1 MVRLNWS
8 LSGGSP
14 PAVFSLHSLSSPP
27 PDPLGSKRPV
37 KALLG
42 AQAVTSAGSFQNKS
56 AVTWREYRSE
66 VEVSLLNIVYLHPV
80 LTLSVCFK
88 WLISKVGLEK
98 IQKN

>member
-37 KALLG
+37 KEAPGAL
-42 AQAVTSAGSFQNKS
+42 AVTSAGSFQNKS
-56 AVTWREYRSE
+56 TG
-66 VEVSLLNIVYLHPV
+66 
-80 LTLSVCFK
+80 T
-88 WLISKVGLEK
+88 
-98 IQKN
+98 